1 LQRDLANNG
10 KSLDNFEI
18 QFPVFVAS
26 GENAEE
32 LEKSKAE
39 VKYRLGFYAST
50 PAYRTVLETHGWG
63 ELQPR
68 LNRLTKDGKWDQ
80 LPAMIDDEVLDA
92 FAVVGE
98 PLQVA
103 QKLKDRFGAVVDR
116 VALEAKFSSAV
127 LHEQMRIIKG

>member
-1 LQRDLANNG
+1 MKIDGGFGFDKEFHSADVLVSRAQ
-10 KSLDNFEI
+10 
-18 QFPVFVAS
+18 
-26 GENAEE
+26 E
-32 LEKSKAE
+32 LERSKAE
-39 VKYRLGFYAST
+39 IKYRLGFYAST

-80 LPAMIDDEVLDA
+80 LPDMIDDEILDA

-103 QKLKDRFGAVVDR
+103 QQLRDRFGSVVDR
-116 VALEAKFSSAV
+116 VALEARFSPEV
-127 LHEQMRIIKG
+127 LQEQMRIIKGGVG